1 MAAVWGSVLA
11 AVLALLGAGFGA
23 AGFESRLN
31 GFCRAE
37 SNDEVADGFWGLV
50 SARAVA
56 DASAFGF
63 AGVAGFVSAC
73 GCWAAEA
80 FAPASD
86 WEPDAWETEVWA
98 LAAGPAAGLA
108 AMAPAGVEGEGV
120 GGWFCCGKSSH
131 AAAPAVECEGAVVVV
146 GVGSMVS
153 GACAT
158 VLPIAELPSAEL
170 LARVAGVSTGIDAV
184 ATAVGSGVETA
195 AAVGVD
201 AGGGITASAAGGS
214 VGGRMVLSRNDA
226 AMADSDPL
234 AGTPSS
240 LAKSESMR
248 TLAATALIALP
259 PGGTVPRTSA
269 VVAARRPLPFSLPKV
284 GSADP
289 LPEMSA
295 NSRRLTA
302 GSGVPWDDDRVAVAE
317 ARAASCAARAA
328 AATNPAGVSGTSNFV
343 SNCSSVLRMQAVGTF
358 VMPRRRVASG
368 FASTS
373 TQTGSKQA
381 PMRATASSLASVV
394 RSRVVVAELQL
405 AVKIASTGRWLI
417 SAARR
422 AVARS
427 GCHGMAADALA
438 VHAENSVSA
447 ATVAS
452 RRQIREGVGIGI
464 TMQVED
470 ITPASG
476 PCGPHWD
483 NWHQRTPGTEGR

>member
-1 MAAVWGSVLA
+1 M
-11 AVLALLGAGFGA
+11 
-23 AGFESRLN
+23 
-31 GFCRAE
+31 
-37 SNDEVADGFWGLV
+37 
-50 SARAVA
+50 
-56 DASAFGF
+56 
-63 AGVAGFVSAC
+63 
-73 GCWAAEA
+73 
-80 FAPASD
+80 
-86 WEPDAWETEVWA
+86 
-98 LAAGPAAGLA
+98 
-108 AMAPAGVEGEGV
+108 
-120 GGWFCCGKSSH
+120 
-131 AAAPAVECEGAVVVV
+131 VVV
-146 GVGSMVS
+146 GAGSMVS
-153 GACAT
+153 GVCAT
-158 VLPIAELPSAEL
+158 VLPSAEL
-170 LARVAGVSTGIDAV
+170 LARVAGASAGIDAV
-184 ATAVGSGVETA
+184 ARVVGSGVETA
-195 AAVGVD
+195 GAVGVD
-201 AGGGITASAAGGS
+201 AVGGMMAGAAGGAA
-214 VGGRMVLSRNDA
+214 GWLMVLSRNDA

-259 PGGTVPRTSA
+259 PGGTVPRASA
-269 VVAARRPLPFSLPKV
+269 VVVARRPFPFSLPKV

-302 GSGVPWDDDRVAVAE
+302 GSVVVPWDDGRVAE

-328 AATNPAGVSGTSNFV
+328 AATNPAGVSGSSNFV
-343 SNCSSVLRMQAVGTF
+343 SNCSSALMMHALGTF
-358 VMPRRRVASG
+358 VMPKRRVASG

-405 AVKIASTGRWLI
+405 AVKIAITGRWLI
-417 SAARR
+417 SDARR

-427 GCHGMAADALA
+427 GCHGMAAEALA

-447 ATVAS
+447 AAVAS
-452 RRQIREGVGIGI
+452 RRQVWERVGIGI

-476 PCGPHWD
+476 PCGHLGTTGTNERREPKSGRVASGTPSAVHTNIFRPGRCIGRNGRRNRIENAIGSDFGGGNSLQVSPEPLFIQLVLPGDSPALGSSGVQPLD
-483 NWHQRTPGTEGR
+483 NSTGAEDTAP

>member
-1 MAAVWGSVLA
+1 
-11 AVLALLGAGFGA
+11 
-23 AGFESRLN
+23 
-31 GFCRAE
+31 
-37 SNDEVADGFWGLV
+37 
-50 SARAVA
+50 
-56 DASAFGF
+56 
-63 AGVAGFVSAC
+63 
-73 GCWAAEA
+73 
-80 FAPASD
+80 
-86 WEPDAWETEVWA
+86 
-98 LAAGPAAGLA
+98 
-108 AMAPAGVEGEGV
+108 
-120 GGWFCCGKSSH
+120 
-131 AAAPAVECEGAVVVV
+131 
-146 GVGSMVS
+146 
-153 GACAT
+153 
-158 VLPIAELPSAEL
+158 
-170 LARVAGVSTGIDAV
+170 
-184 ATAVGSGVETA
+184 
-195 AAVGVD
+195 
-201 AGGGITASAAGGS
+201 
-214 VGGRMVLSRNDA
+214 MVLSRNDA

-302 GSGVPWDDDRVAVAE
+302 GSVVMPWDDDRVAVAE

-381 PMRATASSLASVV
+381 PIRATASSLASVV

-476 PCGPHWD
+476 PCGPL
-483 NWHQRTPGTEGR
+483 GTTGTNERLEPKGGSLASGIP

>member
-1 MAAVWGSVLA
+1 
-11 AVLALLGAGFGA
+11 
-23 AGFESRLN
+23 
-31 GFCRAE
+31 
-37 SNDEVADGFWGLV
+37 
-50 SARAVA
+50 
-56 DASAFGF
+56 
-63 AGVAGFVSAC
+63 
-73 GCWAAEA
+73 
-80 FAPASD
+80 
-86 WEPDAWETEVWA
+86 
-98 LAAGPAAGLA
+98 
-108 AMAPAGVEGEGV
+108 
-120 GGWFCCGKSSH
+120 
-131 AAAPAVECEGAVVVV
+131 
-146 GVGSMVS
+146 
-153 GACAT
+153 
-158 VLPIAELPSAEL
+158 
-170 LARVAGVSTGIDAV
+170 
-184 ATAVGSGVETA
+184 
-195 AAVGVD
+195 
-201 AGGGITASAAGGS
+201 
-214 VGGRMVLSRNDA
+214 
-226 AMADSDPL
+226 
-234 AGTPSS
+234 
-240 LAKSESMR
+240 MR

-476 PCGPHWD
+476 PCGPL
-483 NWHQRTPGTEGR
+483 GTTGTNERREPKGGSLASGIPSAVQTNQLQNRKMYRSKRSQESHRKRRWLGFWRQKQP